1 MMITTRKKLAMIGID
16 SANFAFI
23 KSNLASLPNF
33 AGALGRGVFR
43 PLESTGDLIAGS
55 VWPTFYT
62 GKLPGEHGVYHI
74 LQWDADSMQLRRLS
88 EDWFY
93 CEPFWK
99 QLERGGLRAT
109 VVDVPISFPPH
120 LEDGIEVTNWGVHNP
135 FCPYATNR
143 PGLDRDIR
151 ARFGKHPMAYEI
163 PVKKPASELPGI
175 RDSLIAGTK
184 LKADLSRWILGV
196 RPWDFALI
204 VLAEA
209 HHGGHT
215 LWPLD
220 GPLGEGVPPNAL
232 LDVYRAVYRA
242 LGIILDGLDRS
253 ETSVMLFAPHGM
265 GPNRSK
271 DYLTQAAVDAVNRKF
286 AQTNGQRTNESP
298 RTRRSPMRFL
308 RETVPITL
316 QNLVAR
322 SVPLGVR
329 DYVINRSLTAGH
341 DWSHTPAIAV
351 RGDVNGYVRFN
362 LRGRERDGA
371 LEEADRRAYERL
383 LTESMLSLRS
393 VESGNPIVSG
403 VHLTEGKFSG
413 SRSGLLPDAII
424 AWNDEPQTA
433 EVDSQLLGRIRGWDD
448 TGPRGH
454 HRSEGFMIMLDS
466 DGEHGT
472 EAAPM
477 HITELAPMILNRL
490 LGSQPGANATRSNV
504 DAN

>member
-1 MMITTRKKLAMIGID
+1 MSTTRKKFAMIGID

-74 LQWDADSMQLRRLS
+74 LQWDAASMQLRRLS

-109 VVDVPISFPPH
+109 VLDVPISFPPH
-120 LEDGIEVTNWGVHNP
+120 LEEGLEVSNWGVHNP

-163 PVKKPASELPGI
+163 PVKKPARELPGI
-175 RDSLIAGTK
+175 RDALIAGAR
-184 LKADLSRWILGV
+184 LKAELSRWILGV

-204 VLAEA
+204 VLAET

-220 GPLGEGVPPNAL
+220 GPLGETVPPHAL
-232 LDVYRAVYRA
+232 LDVYRAVDDA
-242 LGIILDGLDRS
+242 LGVLLEGLDRS
-253 ETSVMLFAPHGM
+253 NTSIAIFAPHGM

-271 DYLTQAAVDAVNRKF
+271 DHLTQAAVDAVNRKF
-286 AQTNGQRTNESP
+286 AQRNGAAEVVPQ
-298 RTRRSPMRFL
+298 RTRRNPMRFL
-308 RETVPITL
+308 RETVPIRV
-316 QNLVAR
+316 QNLIAQ

-329 DYVINRSLTAGH
+329 DYVMNRSLTAGH
-341 DWSHTPAIAV
+341 DWSNTPALAV

-362 LRGRERDGA
+362 IRGRERDGL
-371 LEEADRRAYERL
+371 LEDADRPAYEQL
-383 LTESMLSLRS
+383 LTECMLSLKS
-393 VESGNPIVSG
+393 IETGNPIVSG

-413 SRSGLLPDAII
+413 GRSSLLPDAIV
-424 AWNDEPQTA
+424 AWTDEPQTA
-433 EVDSQLLGRIRGWDD
+433 EVDSPLLGRIRGWDD

-454 HRSEGFMIMLDS
+454 HRSEGFMIMMDPNA
-466 DGEHGT
+466 EHGT

-477 HITELAPMILNRL
+477 HIAELAPMVLNRL
-490 LGSQPGANATRSNV
+490 LGSQSGANATRLNV